1 MTVIFVTSSGTE
13 IGKTYVSALLTRQ
26 LRAKGVPVRAI
37 KPVVSG
43 LDETTF
49 PESDPAALMAAMGE
63 EVVYENVGNV
73 SHWRFEAALSPDMAA
88 RREGQTI
95 SFDELVEYCVAAS
108 GKDDPLLI
116 EGVGGVAVPLD
127 DGHTVL
133 DWMSA
138 LEAHVFIS
146 PLLVVGSYLG
156 TISHTLTALESLR
169 ARKLDPRAIVVSETP
184 GSEVNFNETI
194 ETIAR
199 FAGGTPV
206 VGLPRGGETDLA
218 ALYPL

>member
-26 LRAKGVPVRAI
+26 LRENAVPVRAI

-49 PESDPAALMAAMGE
+49 PESDPAALLAAMGE
-63 EVVYENVGNV
+63 DVAYENAASV
-73 SHWRFEAALSPDMAA
+73 SRWRFKAALSPDMAA
-88 RREGQTI
+88 RRESATI
-95 SFDELVEYCVAAS
+95 SFDELVDHCVEAA

-127 DGHTVL
+127 ETHTVL
-133 DWMSA
+133 DWMQA
-138 LEAHVFIS
+138 LDAHVFIS

-184 GSEVNFNETI
+184 GSEVNFDETV

-206 VGLPRGGETDLA
+206 VALPRDGEADLA
-218 ALYPL
+218 SLYPV

>member
-26 LRAKGVPVRAI
+26 LRKKGVPVRAI

-43 LDETTF
+43 LGETTF
-49 PESDPAALMAAMGE
+49 PESDPAALLAAMDE
-63 EVVYENVGNV
+63 DVVYENAARV
-73 SHWRFEAALSPDMAA
+73 SHWRFRAALSPDMAA
-88 RREGQTI
+88 RREGATI
-95 SFDELVEYCVAAS
+95 PFEELVGHCVEAA

-127 DGHTVL
+127 DTHTVL
-133 DWMSA
+133 DWMQA

-184 GSEVNFNETI
+184 GSEVSFEETV

-206 VGLPRGGETDLA
+206 IALPRGGEADLA

>member
-26 LRAKGVPVRAI
+26 LRAKGVPVQAI

-63 EVVYENVGNV
+63 DAIYEKAASV
-73 SHWRFEAALSPDMAA
+73 SRWRFKEALSPDMAA

-95 SFDELVEYCVAAS
+95 PFEELVGHCVEAAE
-108 GKDDPLLI
+108 KNDPLLI

-127 DGHTVL
+127 DSHTVL
-133 DWMSA
+133 DWMQA
-138 LEAHVFIS
+138 LEGHVFIS

-169 ARKLDPRAIVVSETP
+169 TRKLDPRAIVVSETP
-184 GSEVNFNETI
+184 GSEVNFDETV

-206 VGLPRGGETDLA
+206 VALPRGGETDLA
-218 ALYPL
+218 SLFPL